1 MAPPW
6 SPRIPSRE
14 AGARASQDPAAQHEA
29 NANVERDWVGQEP
42 LGKMY
47 PYGWRGAWPTEKQCS
62 KGLLPPEACTAS
74 CCQTWSGQEGWPYM
88 HLKINIL

>member
-1 MAPPW
+1 
-6 SPRIPSRE
+6 
-14 AGARASQDPAAQHEA
+14 
-29 NANVERDWVGQEP
+29 
-42 LGKMY
+42 MY